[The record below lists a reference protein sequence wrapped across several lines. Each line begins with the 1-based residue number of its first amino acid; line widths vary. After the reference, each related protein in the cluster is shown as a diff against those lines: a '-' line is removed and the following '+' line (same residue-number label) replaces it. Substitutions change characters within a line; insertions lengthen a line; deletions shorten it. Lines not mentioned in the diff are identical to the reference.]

1 MALCLAAGLLLGRQA
16 DTFLWGAL
24 GCLLVLPAVFLL
36 RGRLRFAAL
45 LALALAVGCLR
56 GWAAWHPVLPP
67 EGDYLIGGV
76 VTEEVEQT
84 SGRRI
89 RTYLSHVT
97 LDGHPVPSA
106 AYWSF
111 YAEEIPPGLAPGQA
125 VSFRGSLYHPSGASN
140 PDGYDFRE
148 EMLRRGVKIGVYGME
163 ELDVSDPA
171 FFSFPGW
178 TARLRHALTLR
189 LTEALGEETGGCAA
203 TMLLGARSMIA
214 REDRSAFSRLGI
226 AHVLSV
232 SGFHV
237 GILVALLT
245 GCFRLLRLPQRL
257 RLVLFAALLGLY
269 SALCGFSAPV
279 IRASLL
285 LLLALEG
292 KILARPRSGLHL
304 LCAVFAGMLL
314 VSPVQL
320 TGLSFLLSFGAV
332 LGLVTVTPF
341 LRSLWSPRSAPA
353 RRVWDSLCAGLGAQL
368 GILLPELGA
377 FQELPLLGL
386 LLNIPVL
393 LLSAGLI
400 LLDWAVLVT
409 LPVPGL
415 SPLLCGLTV
424 RLTSLLLSGVR
435 ALGSTPGITLWVGSP
450 TVWTALGVVLLLAAL
465 SQPLRLRG
473 RARLLLSGA
482 AAALVV
488 LSLLPHP
495 HAATEYIQFSVDSA
509 DAAVLWD
516 RDTLIVIDTGYDDG
530 VAADFLRRRRLTPD
544 AVILTHLHADHAGG
558 IRNLLEDRIPI
569 PVCYLPAG
577 AEDAEIHPDVL
588 ALVDALRA
596 AGTEFRTLSA
606 GDALPLPSGTLS
618 VLWPEAGR
626 SRPGQDANESCLV
639 LRLELTGVSL
649 LQAADLDGRY
659 EMYAAAPSD
668 LLKIAHHGSPNSTSD
683 AFLASVA
690 PRAALLTCGTKDRH
704 DRTKARLGDIPLY
717 STALDGA
724 LTVRFYPSAW
734 TVETFLPRSE
744 EP

>member
-1 MALCLAAGLLLGRQA
+1 MALCLAAGLLLGRRA

-24 GCLLVLPAVFLL
+24 GCLLILPAVFLL

-56 GWAAWHPVLPP
+56 GWAAWHPALPP
-67 EGDYLIGGV
+67 EGDCLICGV
-76 VTEEVEQT
+76 VTEEVEQA
-84 SGRRI
+84 SGHRI

-97 LDGHPVPSA
+97 LDGQPVSSA

-111 YAEEIPPGLAPGQA
+111 YAEEIPQGLAPGQA
-125 VSFRGSLYHPSGASN
+125 VSFRGSVYHPSGASN

-148 EMLRRGVKIGVYGME
+148 EMLRCGVKIGVYGTE
-163 ELDVSDPA
+163 ELVVSAPA

-178 TARLRHALTLR
+178 TARLRHSLTLR
-189 LTEALGEETGGCAA
+189 LTEALGEEAGGYAA
-203 TMLLGARSMIA
+203 TMLLGVRSLIA
-214 REDRSAFSRLGI
+214 REDRTAFSRLGI

-237 GILVALLT
+237 GILISLLAAV
-245 GCFRLLRLPQRL
+245 FRLLRLPQKL
-257 RLVLFAALLGLY
+257 RLVLCAVLLGLY

-285 LLLALEG
+285 VLLVMEG

-304 LCAVFAGMLL
+304 LSAVFAGMLL

-332 LGLVTVTPF
+332 LGLVTVAPF
-341 LRSLWSPRSAPA
+341 LRSLRSPRSTPA
-353 RRVWDSLCAGLGAQL
+353 RRIRDGLCAGIGAQL

-393 LLSAGLI
+393 LLASGLI

-415 SPLLCGLTV
+415 SPLLCALAV
-424 RLTSLLLSGVR
+424 RLTSLLLSGIR
-435 ALGSTPGITLWVGSP
+435 ALGSVPGITLWVGSP
-450 TVWTALGVVLLLAAL
+450 TVWTALGVVLLFIAL
-465 SQPLRLRG
+465 SHPLRLRG
-473 RARLLLSGA
+473 RSRLLLSGA

-488 LSLLPHP
+488 LSLLPRP
-495 HAATEYIQFSVDSA
+495 HTSTEYIQFSVDSA

-516 RDTLIVIDTGYDDG
+516 RDTVMVIDTGYDDG
-530 VAADFLRRRRLTPD
+530 VVAGFLRRRRLTPD

-558 IRNLLEDRIPI
+558 IAQMLEDRIPI
-569 PVCYLPAG
+569 PLCYLPEG
-577 AEDAEIHPDVL
+577 AEQAEIHPDVR
-588 ALVDALRA
+588 ALIDSLRA
-596 AGTEFRTLSA
+596 GGTEFRFLAA
-606 GDALPLPSGTLS
+606 GDTLPLPSGSLS
-618 VLWPEAGR
+618 VLWPERGR
-626 SRPGQDANESCLV
+626 VRPGQDANESCLV
-639 LRLELTGVSL
+639 FRLELMGVSM
-649 LQAADLDGRY
+649 LQAADLSGRY

-668 LLKIAHHGSPNSTSD
+668 LLKIAHHGSPGSTSD

-690 PRAALLTCGTKDRH
+690 PKAALLTCGTRDRH
-704 DRTKARLGDIPLY
+704 DRTAARLQGIPLY

-724 LTVRFYPSAW
+724 LTVRFFPSAW